1 MLSSWD
7 RAGRPSVRATTT
19 TTRMSCEC
27 GATHDG
33 ARRNACAVS
42 KSSRKGEWQ
51 HTRSID
57 THAATQRPR
66 ERGWRG
72 AMAAAA
78 TDEMPAMA
86 GKRRYAGGCH
96 RGSGGTV
103 RSGLLMAHQGMASKM
118 VCACVW
124 IWRGVKTGPPDPPKC
139 AARHR
144 LSGPGVLHV
153 ERAQHPPPPPRRPRR
168 CIHTDTH
175 THTRERW
182 RRRTHTPAATTT
194 TTTTRRGS
202 ARKMAATEA
211 TPRNGGGQMAK
222 AHPPPA
228 KVATPALAVASC
240 SPVAPSGGRWY
251 RSVARVSAVATPRP
265 VGGGVAPKRLTHRH
279 LCPATQRESR
289 LDQTPNRRHF
299 LDSQPLGRRK

>member
-182 RRRTHTPAATTT
+182 RRRTHTHPQ
-194 TTTTRRGS
+194 
-202 ARKMAATEA
+202 
-211 TPRNGGGQMAK
+211 PL
-222 AHPPPA
+222 PPP
-228 KVATPALAVASC
+228 PPPDEEALGKWRPPRRPHGTAV
-240 SPVAPSGGRWY
+240 GKWQRH
-251 RSVARVSAVATPRP
+251 
-265 VGGGVAPKRLTHRH
+265 THRQPKLPRRLWRWPRAARWLH
-279 LCPATQRESR
+279 RAAGGTVAWPGCP
-289 LDQTPNRRHF
+289 P
-299 LDSQPLGRRK
+299 